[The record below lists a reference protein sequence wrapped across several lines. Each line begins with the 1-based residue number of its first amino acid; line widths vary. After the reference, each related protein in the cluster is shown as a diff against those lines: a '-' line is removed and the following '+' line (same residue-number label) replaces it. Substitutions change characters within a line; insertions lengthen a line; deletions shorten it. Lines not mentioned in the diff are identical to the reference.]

1 MLIQTEM
8 ETRGVRQPRNPSNSG
23 QRPPISGVLQPILK
37 NKREDSLGGPDLDYD
52 LYNSLLADKRKTLEK
67 DRENLRPL
75 GRRDGSTLKSK
86 MSSVDR
92 VQFLEQELYTER
104 NNSRLLEM
112 KVEELEEKLE
122 NNKDEYKRNLEIFSS
137 QIKNYKSL
145 QTEILRMKSHDE
157 SRELEVEELRV
168 ELEEYRNTTKAALEF
183 VIKTFEIVSLLPEQ
197 VEVDTGSHD
206 IIDFSFEEKRAS
218 LLPKNIFL
226 EKKIIKFLE
235 ANESFVKKF
244 QLENLLMK
252 IIEEYENKKTQ
263 GSHYTS
269 PKIRRSSS
277 KKLKTKEQKTSP
289 QHRSPKLRKL
299 VESFNGN
306 DQSSF
311 ERSGEQQTEKN
322 NFSSNTKSQQSSSGG
337 KNNNYSININLV
349 VNDNSDSLISDNN
362 QSVQAA
368 GRPPFQNFIK
378 FFEKEL
384 GCDNDMSDSSIIMAD
399 SLMYSP
405 SDRSSKITEGT
416 FGPPEGKRPLQIADK
431 TEIVVSKFR
440 FEKMKAEDIELTI
453 GDKIKV
459 ISKDPSGWWYGQN
472 LTTSQIGCFPSNFVR
487 PL

>member
-1 MLIQTEM
+1 M
-8 ETRGVRQPRNPSNSG
+8 ETRGVRQPRNPSSSG

-92 VQFLEQELYTER
+92 VQFLEQELYAER

-168 ELEEYRNTTKAALEF
+168 ELEEYRNTAKAALEF

-277 KKLKTKEQKTSP
+277 KKRKTKEQKTSP

-306 DQSSF
+306 DQSSLD
-311 ERSGEQQTEKN
+311 RSGEQQTEKN

-399 SLMYSP
+399 SLIYSP